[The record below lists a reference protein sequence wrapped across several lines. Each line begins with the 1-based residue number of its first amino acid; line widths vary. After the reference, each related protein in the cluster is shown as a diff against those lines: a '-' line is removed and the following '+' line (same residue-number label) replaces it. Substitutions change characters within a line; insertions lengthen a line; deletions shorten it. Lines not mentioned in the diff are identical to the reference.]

1 MHRAEDKLGEYQCG
15 FYKGRSTTDQI
26 FVLRQTTEK
35 FNEYRIDL
43 HISSTIY

>member
-1 MHRAEDKLGEYQCG
+1 MQRVEDKLGEYQCG
-15 FYKGRSTTDQI
+15 FHKGRSTTDQI

-35 FNEYRIDL
+35 CHEYGIDL